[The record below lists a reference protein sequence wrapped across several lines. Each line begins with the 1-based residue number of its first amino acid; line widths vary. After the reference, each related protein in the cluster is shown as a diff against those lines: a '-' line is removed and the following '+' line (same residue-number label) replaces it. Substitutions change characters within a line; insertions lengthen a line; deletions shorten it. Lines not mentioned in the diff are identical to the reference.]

1 MVRMFQCHKGTFLQ
15 RENQLFMWR
24 ELYTQVLALQENSFK
39 WVNQSHLRIQYLVN
53 KLLPGV
59 RFLDCIRL
67 LDVHQKLLP
76 AKWRAAVQSW
86 LAGHARIVPQIVH
99 QRITS
104 KLVWTCRIL
113 VNIFPVPRILLK
125 VHSCLRWLSWQVV
138 YVYRTIQHL
147 SGAPGKKRFGTGTKP
162 LGLPRVLL
170 GNDLMEE
177 WAKGHH
183 SGNYQV
189 VMTPPKSHQLLVA
202 DCTIYDFTYMIRGWR

>member
-1 MVRMFQCHKGTFLQ
+1 MVRMYQCHKGTFLQ

-24 ELYTQVLALQENSFK
+24 ELYTQVLALQGNSFK

-67 LDVHQKLLP
+67 LDAHQKLLP

-104 KLVWTCRIL
+104 KLDGPVDFWWISSQSQKFFWKSTL
-113 VNIFPVPRILLK
+113 VCGGF
-125 VHSCLRWLSWQVV
+125 HGRWCMC
-138 YVYRTIQHL
+138 T
-147 SGAPGKKRFGTGTKP
+147 APSNT
-162 LGLPRVLL
+162 LVVLL
-170 GNDLMEE
+170 GK
-177 WAKGHH
+177 KGLELA
-183 SGNYQV
+183 Q
-189 VMTPPKSHQLLVA
+189 SHWDSRVYFLE
-202 DCTIYDFTYMIRGWR
+202 MIWWKGGPRAITVEIIRS